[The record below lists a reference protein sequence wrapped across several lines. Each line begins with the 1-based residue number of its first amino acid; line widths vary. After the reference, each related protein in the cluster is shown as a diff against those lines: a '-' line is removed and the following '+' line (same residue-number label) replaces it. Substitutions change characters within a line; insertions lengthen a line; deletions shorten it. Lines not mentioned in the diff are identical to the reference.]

1 MIAYLTLV
9 ALAAIAYANWSLV
22 REWAFPPVILGSVWA
37 VTLAVYCAEADRLHP
52 LRPETGAMIVAG
64 VLVFSLGALIP
75 VLQDWSRRDRALQQ
89 PAASEPPS
97 GDWIVWVAVLGL
109 PFFLLRVW
117 ALATSGPTENV
128 AINLRLAISA
138 ADPDTTTLGLLGY
151 LLTFSIFGT
160 ALHVLGL
167 VRSTPWRS
175 RLLFGV
181 SAIYALTSSG
191 RTAFLLLVA
200 VVGGG
205 LAVSGRIRLRTFVAL
220 AGGSFLLV
228 FGLVALIMNKG
239 ISEGS
244 SITSGFASTF
254 TEYLVGGTAG
264 LNDYLATATSGDSGQ
279 NTFRTLFA
287 VLHRLGVGPEPRN
300 LVQEFR
306 NVPFTTNVYSVF
318 RPYHADFGWTGV
330 VGFQALFGFLHGFAF
345 VKAREG
351 RRVYTLAYAL
361 LLYPLIMQVFQ
372 DQYFSLLSTWVQAFL
387 LLAFTRVTQRGSLGA
402 PAAHP
407 G

>member
-1 MIAYLTLV
+1 MIAYLTV
-9 ALAAIAYANWSLV
+9 AALGAIVYASWSLV
-22 REWAFPPVILGSVWA
+22 REWAFPPVLLGSVWA
-37 VTLAVYCAEADRLHP
+37 VTLSVYCSQADRLYP

-64 VLVFSLGALIP
+64 VLIFSIGALIP
-75 VLQDWSRRDRALQQ
+75 VLHGWSRPEPD
-89 PAASEPPS
+89 PPPPVVSELPS
-97 GDWIVWVAVLGL
+97 GDWIVWAAVIGL

-117 ALATSGPTENV
+117 ELATSGPTENV
-128 AINLRLAISA
+128 AINLRLAIST
-138 ADPDTTTLGLLGY
+138 ADPSTAPLGLLGY

-167 VRSTPWRS
+167 VRTTPWRS

-181 SAIYALTSSG
+181 SALYALTSSG

-200 VVGGG
+200 AVGGG
-205 LAVSGRIRLRTFVAL
+205 LAVSGRIRLRTFVAIG
-220 AGGSFLLV
+220 GGSFLLV
-228 FGLVALIMNKG
+228 FGLVAFIMNKG
-239 ISEGS
+239 ISESATLSAGL
-244 SITSGFASTF
+244 ASTF

-264 LNDYLATATSGDSGQ
+264 LNDYLATATSVDWGQ

-287 VLHRLGVGPEPRN
+287 VLHRLGVGPEPRD

-330 VGFQALFGFLHGFAF
+330 VGFQALFGFLHGVAF
-345 VKAREG
+345 VKAREK
-351 RRVYTLAYAL
+351 RAEYTYAYAL

-372 DQYFSLLSTWVQAFL
+372 DQYFSLLSTWVQAL
-387 LLAFTRVTQRGSLGA
+387 LLLMVAKMARRGPPGL
-402 PAAHP
+402 PA
-407 G
+407 